1 MRSTYTPVPKS
12 GLSRTAAAVSNRF
25 MATVAGAHQAMEEDA
40 DLKLLERR
48 KLEEMRRRLKA
59 AAPQAK
65 QEKTDR
71 QLVEEML
78 YDRGDEVLE
87 AAYSFYPEE
96 TGRLVRELAGMI
108 KSGRLTEKVA
118 GGELL
123 SIFREL
129 GLKFRLKTSIRVM
142 DQGKLVDLSEKLG
155 RKD

>member
-1 MRSTYTPVPKS
+1 
-12 GLSRTAAAVSNRF
+12 
-25 MATVAGAHQAMEEDA
+25 MEEDA
-40 DLKLLERR
+40 DLKLLEQR

-71 QLVEEML
+71 KVVEGML

-96 TGRLVRELAGMI
+96 TGRLVKELAAMVRD
-108 KSGRLTEKVA
+108 GRLTEKVA

-129 GLKFRLKTSIRVM
+129 GLRFRLKTSIKVM